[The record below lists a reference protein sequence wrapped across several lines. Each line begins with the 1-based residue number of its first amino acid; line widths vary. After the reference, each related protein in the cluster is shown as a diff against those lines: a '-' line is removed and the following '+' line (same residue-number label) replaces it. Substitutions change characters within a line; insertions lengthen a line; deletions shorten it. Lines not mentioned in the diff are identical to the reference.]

1 MSALPISSPR
11 PLRAPAPRRHLE
23 VAPTRQQRRAR
34 PRILPAIVTVAGIGV
49 ILLAQLLLSIAL
61 ADGAYQ
67 ISDLQ
72 SDQRDLQRQE
82 QALTE
87 NLEVLSS
94 TQNLTANA
102 EHLGMIASGNPV
114 FLDLSTGA
122 VSGNP
127 TAAGGSLTGTSGN
140 QIGNSLLAGA
150 TLVDPRPATTGHAAT
165 SFKPSS
171 TGSTSTWTTT
181 NGGASSG
188 SNSPSTGSMGETATG
203 EPAGDTDSS
212 TNTGTIPSPN
222 TH

>member
-1 MSALPISSPR
+1 MSALPIASPR
-11 PLRAPAPRRHLE
+11 PLRSPAPRRHLE

-34 PRILPAIVTVAGIGV
+34 PRVLPAVVTIAGIGV

-94 TQNLTANA
+94 TQNLIANA

-140 QIGNSLLAGA
+140 QIGNSLLVGA
-150 TLVDPRPATTGHAAT
+150 TLVDPNPVTTGHAAT
-165 SFKPSS
+165 SFKPTAS
-171 TGSTSTWTTT
+171 
-181 NGGASSG
+181 GGASSG
-188 SNSPSTGSMGETATG
+188 SNSPSTENMGETTTG
-203 EPAGDTDSS
+203 DAGAETASSPSTS